1 MKCKPCGIAIR
12 GEKPK
17 DNRTIWDFGGNRM
30 LTISQFEFRGGQPRP
45 ETEPEPHS
53 FHFRR
58 NRRVSRVNNTNAT
71 FVQFHHSS
79 PGSQNQQNQISIN
92 QPNIQPVQQQNGYRR
107 AYIGEANIQPEPR
120 GLAKVVHSSGIFRL
134 GKTLILI
141 YCPLEENL
149 CRLDPISCSEMDCDH
164 GFTYPCQELNENMDL
179 TRHLL
184 LGPKYLLK
192 TKNKDHFFFWEE
204 NEIQFLP
211 IL

>member
-1 MKCKPCGIAIR
+1 MAIR

-45 ETEPEPHS
+45 EPEPLS

-107 AYIGEANIQPEPR
+107 AYIEEPNIQPVQQQNGYRRAYIGEANIQPEPR
-120 GLAKVVHSSGIFRL
+120 GLSKVVHTPGIFRL

-149 CRLDPISCSEMDCDH
+149 CRLDPISYSEMDCDH
-164 GFTYPCQELNENMDL
+164 GFTYPCQELNEK
-179 TRHLL
+179 
-184 LGPKYLLK
+184 LGPS
-192 TKNKDHFFFWEE
+192 TC
-204 NEIQFLP
+204 
-211 IL
+211 

>member
-45 ETEPEPHS
+45 KPEPEPHS

-149 CRLDPISCSEMDCDH
+149 CRLDLISCPEMDCD
-164 GFTYPCQELNENMDL
+164 
-179 TRHLL
+179 
-184 LGPKYLLK
+184 
-192 TKNKDHFFFWEE
+192 
-204 NEIQFLP
+204 LP
-211 IL
+211 TLVRS